1 MRSAFVSGMVVAK
14 RKPVKTIDMKKL
26 IRTNNK
32 GQLFYEI
39 EQNEFYIEFGNVE
52 FTLPM
57 EEYLLFERRL
67 KDISNDLSR
76 YNSTD
81 KIKIA
86 IKSVGITLVLSPEEL
101 ITLRD
106 LFGFKS
112 AKLMAFKM
120 KINYSIN

>member
-1 MRSAFVSGMVVAK
+1 MVVANY
-14 RKPVKTIDMKKL
+14 KPVKTINMKKL

-57 EEYLLFERRL
+57 EEYLVFERRL

-81 KIKIA
+81 KIKITL
-86 IKSVGITLVLSPEEL
+86 KGLGITLVLTPEEL